1 LGQGDSERRQ
11 VADWRPL
18 PIAHPDADS
27 DSHIHADTDCN
38 GDRHSY
44 GYIHAY
50 TNSNSY
56 SHAHTYANGNG
67 NSYIHSNPNPY
78 SYSHPDTNTHGDIYS
93 HSDSNCH
100 SHSYIYSN
108 PNCDSNCNAYCDCYG
123 HSYGYRDAYGKPDI
137 NANTNGDSNGYTD
150 ANVNC
155 HARRLCSRTRVLE
168 ESSRSVAGNPIA
180 AWEAD
185 LHKAAVAIDSASASP
200 REWTSFGGASGDC
213 CKTERCQGR
222 GWKLY
227 RANIGR
233 PRCLDRESDYPA
245 SGQRIPATQKRGILR
260 EYC

>member
-18 PIAHPDADS
+18 PIAHADS
-27 DSHIHADTDCN
+27 DSDRHSYIHADTDCN

-56 SHAHTYANGNG
+56 SHPHCNANCNSHGN
-67 NSYIHSNPNPY
+67 
-78 SYSHPDTNTHGDIYS
+78 SHPDTNTHGDIYP
-93 HSDSNCH
+93 NAN

-108 PNCDSNCNAYCDCYG
+108 ANGDSNRNTYGDCYG
-123 HSYGYRDAYGKPDI
+123 HSYGYRDAYGNPDI
-137 NANTNGDSNGYTD
+137 NANTNGNSNGYTD

-180 AWEAD
+180 AWEAQ
-185 LHKAAVAIDSASASP
+185 LQKTAVAIDSASASP
-200 REWTSFGGASGDC
+200 REWTSLGGTSGDC
-213 CKTERCQGR
+213 CKTEHC
-222 GWKLY
+222 
-227 RANIGR
+227 
-233 PRCLDRESDYPA
+233 
-245 SGQRIPATQKRGILR
+245 
-260 EYC
+260 